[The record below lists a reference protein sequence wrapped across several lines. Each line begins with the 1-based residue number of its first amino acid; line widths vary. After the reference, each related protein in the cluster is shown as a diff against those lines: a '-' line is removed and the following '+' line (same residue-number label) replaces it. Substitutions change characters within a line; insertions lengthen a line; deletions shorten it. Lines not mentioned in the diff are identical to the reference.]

1 MSKKGQGLRDCFQ
14 PELSRAELV
23 LAVLALQQAV
33 LDWERFAREPH
44 ERDSVAV
51 YARLRAE
58 EYQALAKR
66 LGKMLA
72 LRGPAPQGSR
82 GKGGDRP

>member
-1 MSKKGQGLRDCFQ
+1 MSEKGQGLCDSFQ

-33 LDWERFAREPH
+33 LDWERYAKEPH
-44 ERDSVAV
+44 ERNAVTV
-51 YARLRAE
+51 YARLRSE
-58 EYQALAKR
+58 EYQALAGR

-72 LRGPAPQGSR
+72 RGSPE
-82 GKGGDRP
+82 GGDGP

>member
-1 MSKKGQGLRDCFQ
+1 MRMSKKGQRLRDSFQ

-33 LDWERFAREPH
+33 LDWERYAKEAH
-44 ERDSVAV
+44 ERSSVAV
-51 YARLRAE
+51 YSRLRSE

-66 LGKMLA
+66 LGKML
-72 LRGPAPQGSR
+72 
-82 GKGGDRP
+82 GGDGQ